1 MHRSKRSRTAVV
13 MLAALMAMGAAAC
26 GDDDGDED
34 ATPTTTPAT
43 VAPVQGAPLVTIDM
57 VDHAFQVSG
66 PLTAGGTLRISN
78 RGAEFHMLGLGRFK
92 PGKTLTDLQQV
103 LAEAAGPPGG
113 AATTTTPARGATTTT
128 VAGSTTTTVRG
139 ATTTTARAGGTTS
152 TTALAGEQEQ
162 DPTAEILDEVGLPGA
177 FMGPNQS
184 VEVTVPSLQPG
195 TYALL
200 CFVPTEGEGTP
211 HFAKGM
217 VAQLEVVPGAAPPPP
232 TADATYRVAPGRAVE
247 GPTTLTAGRHTLQ
260 FEAAPG
266 SEQLEPSIA
275 KLNAGTTF
283 ARLNTALE
291 SLFEDETPAKGAASR
306 VPGQVVFGGFD
317 LLNVTTFYLTTEFSA
332 GNYVIVASDTDQG
345 TSGTP
350 REIINVRVT

>member
-1 MHRSKRSRTAVV
+1 MQRSKRRRTGVL
-13 MLAALMAMGAAAC
+13 MLAAVVAMGTAAC
-26 GDDDGDED
+26 GDDGDEES
-34 ATPTTTPAT
+34 APTTTEAT

-78 RGAEFHMLGLGRFK
+78 RGSEFHMIAMGRFK
-92 PGKTLTDLQQV
+92 PGQTLGDLQRV
-103 LAEAAGPPGG
+103 LAEAAAGPAGGG
-113 AATTTTPARGATTTT
+113 ATTTSTTARATTTTTARGATTTT
-128 VAGSTTTTVRG
+128 
-139 ATTTTARAGGTTS
+139 TARTGATTS
-152 TTALAGEQEQ
+152 TTGLAGEQEQ
-162 DPTAEILDEVGLPGA
+162 DPTAEIIDEVGLPGG
-177 FMGPNQS
+177 FMGPNES

-217 VAQLEVVPGAAPPPP
+217 VAQLEVVAGAAPPPP

-247 GPTTLTAGRHTLQ
+247 GPTTLTAGRHTIM

-275 KLNAGTTF
+275 RLNAGTTF

-291 SLFEDETPAKGAASR
+291 NLFEGDTPPARGAAGR
-306 VPGQVVFGGFD
+306 IPGQVVFGGFD
-317 LLNVTTFYLTTEFSA
+317 LRDVTTFYLTAELRA
-332 GNYVIVASDTDQG
+332 GNYVIVASDTDQA

>member
-1 MHRSKRSRTAVV
+1 MQRSRRSRTAVV
-13 MLAALMAMGAAAC
+13 MLAAMMALGTAAC
-26 GDDDGDED
+26 GDDDGDDE
-34 ATPTTTPAT
+34 AAPTTTEAT
-43 VAPVQGAPLVTIDM
+43 VAPVRGEPLVTIDM

-66 PLTAGGTLRISN
+66 PLTQGGTLRISN
-78 RGAEFHMLGLGRFK
+78 RGAEFHMISMGRFK
-92 PGKTLTDLQQV
+92 PGQTLGDLQRV

-113 AATTTTPARGATTTT
+113 
-128 VAGSTTTTVRG
+128 G
-139 ATTTTARAGGTTS
+139 ATTTTAGRGAATSTTVRGGSTTTTARTGATS
-152 TTALAGEQEQ
+152 TTALAGEPDQ
-162 DPTAEILDEVGLPGA
+162 DPTAEIIDQVGIPGA
-177 FMGPNQS
+177 FMGPNES
-184 VEVTVPSLQPG
+184 VEITVPSLGPG

-217 VAQLEVVPGAAPPPP
+217 VAQLEVVLGAVPPPP

-275 KLNAGTTF
+275 RLNAGTTY

-291 SLFEDETPAKGAASR
+291 NLFESETPAKGAASR
-306 VPGQVVFGGFD
+306 IPGQVVFGGLD
-317 LLNVTTFYLTTEFSA
+317 LLDVTTFYLTTEFKA
-332 GNYVIVASDTDQG
+332 GNYVIVANDTDTP

-350 REIINVRVT
+350 REIVNVRVT

>member
-1 MHRSKRSRTAVV
+1 
-13 MLAALMAMGAAAC
+13 
-26 GDDDGDED
+26 
-34 ATPTTTPAT
+34 
-43 VAPVQGAPLVTIDM
+43 
-57 VDHAFQVSG
+57 
-66 PLTAGGTLRISN
+66 
-78 RGAEFHMLGLGRFK
+78 
-92 PGKTLTDLQQV
+92 
-103 LAEAAGPPGG
+103 
-113 AATTTTPARGATTTT
+113 
-128 VAGSTTTTVRG
+128 
-139 ATTTTARAGGTTS
+139 
-152 TTALAGEQEQ
+152 
-162 DPTAEILDEVGLPGA
+162 
-177 FMGPNQS
+177 MGPNQS
-184 VEVTVPSLQPG
+184 VEVTVPSLGPG

-200 CFVPTEGEGTP
+200 CFIPTEGEGTP

-217 VAQLEVVPGAAPPPP
+217 VAQLEVVAGAVPPPP

-291 SLFEDETPAKGAASR
+291 TLFEDETPAKGAAGR

-332 GNYVIVASDTDQG
+332 GNYVIVASDTDQA